1 MVTETQTDPPVP
13 ESAYADYEQDLVN
26 EGVPPPQAR
35 ATRRALER
43 IVDRLMLSM
52 ATKSDLRELRTE
64 FRTELRTELRELRA
78 DHGGQLRQLLQDVAA
93 LNAEMKLLK
102 WMFALGS
109 SAVIGLM
116 SAVLV
121 VLLTRL

>member
-13 ESAYADYEQDLVN
+13 ESAYTDYEQDLVN

-64 FRTELRTELRELRA
+64 FRTELRELRT

-93 LNAEMKLLK
+93 LKAEMKLLK
-102 WMFALGS
+102 WMFALGG